1 MCIRDRTYYLPN
13 YLTSDLPDAGG
24 YMRVYLAVLGV
35 ILLGS
40 AVLIFQNRKKKEI
53 TKGKSDE
60 KED

>member
-1 MCIRDRTYYLPN
+1 
-13 YLTSDLPDAGG
+13 
-24 YMRVYLAVLGV
+24 MRVYLAVLGV